1 MKSINK
7 TLALIA
13 LASSSAAFAASDFDT
28 LDVDGNGVISQSEAS
43 VDAKLMSMLSELD
56 TDQNGELSKQEFS
69 KHNPKLLKFWELKL
83 PHYLNDL
90 RNTHYENITQNI
102 CTYRSCF
109 FVSSF
114 AASDFDTLDTDGNGA
129 ISQSEASVDAKLMSM
144 FSELDTDQNGE
155 LSKEEFSK
163 A

>member
-13 LASSSAAFAASDFDT
+13 LASSSVAFAASDFDT
-28 LDVDGNGVISQSEAS
+28 LDV
-43 VDAKLMSMLSELD
+43 
-56 TDQNGELSKQEFS
+56 
-69 KHNPKLLKFWELKL
+69 
-83 PHYLNDL
+83 
-90 RNTHYENITQNI
+90 
-102 CTYRSCF
+102 
-109 FVSSF
+109 
-114 AASDFDTLDTDGNGA
+114 DGNGA

-155 LSKEEFSK
+155 LSKQEFSK

>member
-1 MKSINK
+1 MKTFQS
-7 TLALIA
+7 TLVLMA

-28 LDVDGNGVISQSEAS
+28 LDV
-43 VDAKLMSMLSELD
+43 
-56 TDQNGELSKQEFS
+56 
-69 KHNPKLLKFWELKL
+69 
-83 PHYLNDL
+83 
-90 RNTHYENITQNI
+90 
-102 CTYRSCF
+102 
-109 FVSSF
+109 
-114 AASDFDTLDTDGNGA
+114 DGNGA